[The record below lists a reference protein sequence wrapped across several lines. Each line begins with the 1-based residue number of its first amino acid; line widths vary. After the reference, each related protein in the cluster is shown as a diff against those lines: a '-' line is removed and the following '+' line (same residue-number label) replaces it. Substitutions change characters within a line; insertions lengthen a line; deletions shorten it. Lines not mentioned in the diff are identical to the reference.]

1 MRAISKIG
9 NMFIAT
15 AAALLFSVSCVR
27 DTEGVDCAR
36 MQDVTLTL
44 STVSSS
50 TRADGHD
57 DVEDDNYAQN
67 PEERISRVDLFF
79 FADSE
84 SEGEPL
90 YVHEVSVN
98 ATTKIDLA
106 IKIPI
111 EIKNSFTAGK
121 GYVYALVNLPGSVK
135 VDASA
140 KSIAG
145 KPATLENLQKVW
157 VGEQGFVSATAPGSF
172 VMRGDGD
179 IELQQ
184 GAGGVTS
191 ASGVVKLERLAS
203 KIRLW
208 ASLAGEIYLDKS
220 GRTIERGEDESEE
233 SWKARCA
240 ETWRPIPAGEGE
252 YEKMKLYIYNVA
264 TKGRIDADVTD
275 KSLLGYASVERGGV
289 NDAVNKAART
299 LETGADLPAADR
311 FEPYPYSHTTA
322 YYSYPNEW
330 DSASTEDKNQT
341 YVVVSLLWGRVNPDS
356 DSGEMFDLYRP
367 CYYEVPVNAL
377 KQSDTDAAADCLEPN
392 KYYRIKINIGMLGSK
407 DLGEPLPVDAT
418 WEVVDWVSADVDV
431 NIKDRRYLVVN
442 QKEWVMNNVSNIE
455 IPFSSSHKV
464 KKVYCYVNYFRYND
478 VWGTAP
484 NTNNVHNVDEFDE
497 WVKSAT
503 GNLTNKGLTEGLISA
518 SFESEDQTQN
528 PVVSTSR
535 GIVWK
540 VNRWFPDFW
549 WIGRWVMQTTT
560 NITNY
565 VNHTS
570 LSEDLYYKDE
580 YFYDKIKDQYLY
592 YLGHEHP
599 ITFQP
604 DFVEYTDEQLG
615 NNTLGMTGE
624 DRNAWDQYRA
634 KYGMNAVYTCTIDE
648 EKGVINFSH
657 PLIQWR
663 AVRTLVDKG
672 IENENPSFVET
683 DSSEDIWGNIIKTNT
698 RTIVHNY
705 EGALKYYVPELN
717 PRTSALWDEF
727 SRCEIIIKIKH
738 EDYEADDGLFEE
750 TIHITQYPAMY
761 VEVSHD
767 YGDIYQA
774 SNRGNQYVK
783 VNGLGTEN
791 PNEDNYGTATEWWET
806 TSWVRYFGEINNNPN
821 MYVIHTSQL
830 SEENEVLYDLG
841 DPRTLH
847 YNNDLSDESFTGNKN
862 VGNSNIDN
870 SNNQWPSIRLKT
882 QRSGFVRE
890 EVVYDEYTINI
901 ANTTSRLYTDSDKL
915 KYYYPTDETDATDA
929 GTKANFIAPSFRIAS
944 SFGKVSLMYNASE
957 FDERGNS
964 SEGQWTRLNGVSRA
978 EARRRCASYQ
988 EAGRPAGRWRVPTI
1002 AEIRYLVQLSTDG
1015 KIPHLF
1021 GHQSLPDMYVPY
1033 WSSTGLIGVRF
1044 SDSDISTTIQEKD
1057 LETSPAVRCIYDEW
1071 YWTQIDGGDLPT
1083 PDGVLEMK
1091 FYWGDKEK
1099 DNTQT
1104 QAIMQRAINKKPIQ
1118 AIERN

>member
-1 MRAISKIG
+1 MRAIPKIG
-9 NMFIAT
+9 NIFIAT

-140 KSIAG
+140 KSIDG
-145 KPATLENLQKVW
+145 KPATLENLQKMW

-299 LETGADLPAADR
+299 LETSADLPAADR

-377 KQSDTDAAADCLEPN
+377 KQSETDAAADCLEPN

-478 VWGTAP
+478 NWGQAADTKNP
-484 NTNNVHNVDEFDE
+484 SKFIDEFTQWTDAAE
-497 WVKSAT
+497 KT
-503 GNLTNKGLTEGLISA
+503 LGTLTEGLIKADFITENSI
-518 SFESEDQTQN
+518 
-528 PVVSTSR
+528 STKTSS
-535 GIVWK
+535 
-540 VNRWFPDFW
+540 NTDFQW
-549 WIGRWVMQTTT
+549 WGEIPMWWLPRITTSTITT
-560 NITNY
+560 NIDLYEYDNE
-565 VNHTS
+565 
-570 LSEDLYYKDE
+570 LLYYKKN
-580 YFYDKIKDQYLY
+580 YFYDEIKKSDFY

-604 DFVEYTDEQLG
+604 DFVEYTDEKIASMQG
-615 NNTLGMTGE
+615 DE
-624 DRNAWDQYRA
+624 QAAWKMYRD
-634 KYGMNAVYTCTIDE
+634 KYGMDAIYTCTIDE
-648 EKGVINFSH
+648 DKGVINFSH
-657 PLIQWR
+657 PLVQWKD
-663 AVRTLVDKG
+663 VRKTIGDGVEL
-672 IENENPSFVET
+672 ENNS
-683 DSSEDIWGNIIKTNT
+683 NT
-698 RTIVHNY
+698 RRYFDVFRYSNVTTTETYISTKY
-705 EGALKYYVPELN
+705 DTELKYYVPELN
-717 PRTSALWDEF
+717 PHTGNSTLWDEF

-767 YGDIYQA
+767 YGDVYI
-774 SNRGNQYVK
+774 NDNTDRGNQYIL
-783 VNGLGTEN
+783 VNNNKTESR
-791 PNEDNYGTATEWWET
+791 NENNAGESTEWWEV
-806 TSWVRYFGEINNNPN
+806 SSYVEYFGEVNNNPN

-830 SEENEVLYDLG
+830 SEENEVLYTLG
-841 DPRTLH
+841 DPRTLY
-847 YNNDLSDESFTGNKN
+847 YNNYLSNDSFPMTNN
-862 VGNSNIDN
+862 VGRPVRGQPRGNTKDDN
-870 SNNQWPSIRLKT
+870 WYSHRYVRYGSDAYDVEIADGKELPPS
-882 QRSGFVRE
+882 SS
-890 EVVYDEYTINI
+890 
-901 ANTTSRLYTDSDKL
+901 SRKIS
-915 KYYYPTDETDATDA
+915 YYYPTDETAEGAA
-929 GTKANFIAPSFRIAS
+929 GSKANFIAPSFRIAS
-944 SFGKVSLMYNASE
+944 SLGKVALDFNRSGTGGLTEY
-957 FDERGNS
+957 
-964 SEGQWTRLNGVSRA
+964 SR
-978 EARRRCASYQ
+978 EQARRRCASYQ
-988 EAGRPAGRWRVPTI
+988 EAGRPAGRWRVPTL
-1002 AEIRYLVQLSTDG
+1002 AEIKYLVQLSIDG

-1021 GHQSLPDMYVPY
+1021 GLEDDLDMYVPY
-1033 WSSTGLIGVRF
+1033 WSSTGLVGVRLGGG
-1044 SDSDISTTIQEKD
+1044 DVEKD
-1057 LETSPAVRCIYDEW
+1057 IRIIDINREALETAPAVRCIYDEW

-1083 PDGVLEMK
+1083 PDGVLETK

>member
-1 MRAISKIG
+1 MRAISKTG

-15 AAALLFSVSCVR
+15 AAVLLFSVSCVR

-57 DVEDDNYAQN
+57 DVEDDNYARN

-121 GYVYALVNLPGSVK
+121 GYVYALVNMPGSVK
-135 VDASA
+135 VDAPA
-140 KSIAG
+140 KSIDG

-442 QKEWVMNNVSNIE
+442 QKEWVMNNVYTIE
-455 IPFSSSHKV
+455 IPFSSSHDV
-464 KKVYCYVNYFRYND
+464 EKVYCYVNYFRYND
-478 VWGTAP
+478 VWGVDDKTDP
-484 NTNNVHNVDEFDE
+484 EKGSNPVHNVEEFE
-497 WVKSAT
+497 
-503 GNLTNKGLTEGLISA
+503 
-518 SFESEDQTQN
+518 
-528 PVVSTSR
+528 
-535 GIVWK
+535 VWK
-540 VNRWFPDFW
+540 QEAYKKFGTYDAEGPIKANFITQTNMVTDTKTDTNDGEYVWSPTT
-549 WIGRWVMQTTT
+549 ITTT
-560 NITNY
+560 ITTT
-565 VNHTS
+565 VTK
-570 LSEDLYYKDE
+570 SEFKNETLYYKKE
-580 YFYDKIKDQYLY
+580 YFYDDEKGYTY
-592 YLGHEHP
+592 YIGHEHP
-599 ITFQP
+599 RTFQTDYVSCP
-604 DFVEYTDEQLG
+604 DLSSVDA
-615 NNTLGMTGE
+615 
-624 DRNAWDQYRA
+624 DAKKAWNLYNE
-634 KYGMNAVYTCTIDE
+634 KYDNINAVYTCDIDN
-648 EKGVINFSH
+648 EKNVIRFVH
-657 PLIQWR
+657 PLVQWKD
-663 AVRTLVDKG
+663 VRTKDNVKSVTDKERTTSYFDWFRYAN
-672 IENENPSFVET
+672 IETTTKKVTET
-683 DSSEDIWGNIIKTNT
+683 IYDSNMQ
-698 RTIVHNY
+698 
-705 EGALKYYVPELN
+705 YYVPELN
-717 PRTSALWDEF
+717 PRTGALWDEF

-738 EDYEADDGLFEE
+738 ADHEADDGLFEE

-767 YGDIYQA
+767 YGDVYVNNG
-774 SNRGNQYVK
+774 NRGNQYIL
-783 VNGLGTEN
+783 VNANTTEDPTN
-791 PNEDNYGTATEWWET
+791 NVHYGAATEWFET
-806 TSWVRYFGEINNNPN
+806 TGYVEYFGDVNNNPN
-821 MYVIHTSQL
+821 MYVIHTTQL
-830 SEENEVLYDLG
+830 SEENEILYDLG
-841 DPRTLH
+841 DPRTLY
-847 YNNDLSDESFTGNKN
+847 YNNNLDDDSFKPA
-862 VGNSNIDN
+862 
-870 SNNQWPSIRLKT
+870 NNQKDQKRPAGNNWNSSSRGGIGLWYPWYIYDNYSIL
-882 QRSGFVRE
+882 
-890 EVVYDEYTINI
+890 I
-901 ANTTSRLYTDSDKL
+901 ADGERLYPDADGSNKL
-915 KYYYPTDETDATDA
+915 SYYYPTDETTEGAA
-929 GTKANFIAPSFRIAS
+929 GSKANFIAPSFRIAS
-944 SFGKVSLMYNASE
+944 SLGKVSLDYAS
-957 FDERGNS
+957 RGGRS
-964 SEGQWTRLNGVSRA
+964 FPELLGVSRA
-978 EARRRCASYQ
+978 QARRRCASYQ
-988 EAGRPAGRWRVPTI
+988 EAGRPAGRWRVPTL
-1002 AEIRYLVQLSTDG
+1002 AEIKYLVQTSADG
-1015 KIPHLF
+1015 RIPHLF
-1021 GHQSLPDMYVPY
+1021 GLQEDLDLYVPY
-1033 WSSTGLIGVRF
+1033 WSSNGIVCVRLRDA
-1044 SDSDISTTIQEKD
+1044 SVVVMEETQLSTA
-1057 LETSPAVRCIYDEW
+1057 PAVRCVYDEW
-1071 YWTQIDGGDLPT
+1071 YWTQIDGSDLPT
-1083 PDGVLEMK
+1083 RKRALETE